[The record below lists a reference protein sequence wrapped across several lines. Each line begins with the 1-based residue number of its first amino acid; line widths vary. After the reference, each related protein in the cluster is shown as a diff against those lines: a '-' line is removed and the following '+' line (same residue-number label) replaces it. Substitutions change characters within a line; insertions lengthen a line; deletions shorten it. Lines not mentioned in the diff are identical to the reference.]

1 MGDPGLHSKFVE
13 MQQEQAFAPR
23 DHAVIP
29 NPYVE
34 GLKLDRARILQLL
47 SRATH
52 RNRVRSL
59 HKALKDIDAKLNR
72 KT

>member
-1 MGDPGLHSKFVE
+1 MADPGLHSKFVE

-23 DHAVIP
+23 VREVLI

-34 GLKLDRARILQLL
+34 GLRLDRARILQSLE
-47 SRATH
+47 RATH
-52 RNRVRSL
+52 KNHIKLLRR
-59 HKALKDIDAKLNR
+59 ALREIESKLKR